1 VAARPNDAEI
11 LFVSA
16 MMLHRRIAPATL
28 DAMRDKM
35 LALDPGFA
43 AASWIAAL
51 TDDQD
56 ASSRA
61 VDRCLT
67 ISPSAAS
74 CLRVRATAEETAGD
88 CAALE
93 TDAQR
98 MVAIEGASRRAYEFL
113 SVALFAR
120 GRPLDAVREALRL
133 KWKASTEAT
142 RPIVQASDEAKLA
155 IATGDFAGALK
166 DAAELD
172 ALAESTESEPARRE
186 AVRLEIDLHDELGER
201 VEAARVADG
210 YLRRMGAWPE
220 SDVIDDDP
228 RPRLYAAAARGGLR
242 TPDES
247 DAARRDWVAKWT
259 RLSDPFDRSR
269 IWLEGFAGPA
279 ETPGEAAQALAAL
292 PQYEPLAELVIGG
305 GWSAPQRAKVY
316 VLADRAVEA
325 LPDLKLTTDSCRML
339 QDPLDVVRAR
349 FWLGEALE
357 KTGDAGGACA
367 AYRKVVEIWGHE
379 RRSVTA
385 AAAAA
390 RAKALRCSDR

>member
-1 VAARPNDAEI
+1 
-11 LFVSA
+11 
-16 MMLHRRIAPATL
+16 
-28 DAMRDKM
+28 MRDRM

-51 TDDQD
+51 SDDQD

-61 VDRCLT
+61 IDQCLA
-67 ISPSAAS
+67 ISPGAAS

-93 TDAQR
+93 ADAQR

-133 KWKASTEAT
+133 KWKASSDAT
-142 RPIVQASDEAKLA
+142 RPVVQASDEAKLA
-155 IATGDFAGALK
+155 IATGDFAGALSG
-166 DAAELD
+166 AAELD
-172 ALAESTESEPARRE
+172 ALAESSDSEPARRQ
-186 AVRLEIDLHDELGER
+186 AVRLEIQLHEELGER

-228 RPRLYAAAARGGLR
+228 RPRLYAAAVRGGLR
-242 TPDES
+242 SPDER

-259 RLSDPFDRSR
+259 RLSDPFDQDR
-269 IWLEGFAGPA
+269 IWVEGFAGPA
-279 ETPGEAAQALAAL
+279 ETADEAAQALAAL
-292 PQYEPLAELVIGG
+292 PPYEPLPTLVLGG
-305 GWSAPQRAKVY
+305 VWTPPETAKVY
-316 VLADRAVEA
+316 VLAGRAVDA
-325 LPDLKLTTDSCRML
+325 LPELKLATGSCRML
-339 QDPLDVVRAR
+339 RDPLDVVRAR
-349 FWLGEALE
+349 LWLGEALE
-357 KTGDAGGACA
+357 ETGDGDGACA
-367 AYRKVVEIWGHE
+367 AYRKVVALWGHE